1 PALCGSRRLWEN
13 AADGEVSDRCRTTSC
28 NGAMTRADPSGEPA
42 REPAY
47 RAAHRQLYDRI
58 GTQDGCITFL
68 LVELRAL
75 QKRVTKLEQRN
86 DDLAA
91 AAAAPPWSQ
100 SNER

>member
-1 PALCGSRRLWEN
+1 
-13 AADGEVSDRCRTTSC
+13 
-28 NGAMTRADPSGEPA
+28 MTRLDPSGEPA

-47 RAAHRQLYDRI
+47 RAAYRQLYDRI
-58 GTQDGCITFL
+58 GNQDGCITFL

-91 AAAAPPWSQ
+91 AALRLAHNNAQEVREMEQAPP
-100 SNER
+100 

>member
-1 PALCGSRRLWEN
+1 MPSK
-13 AADGEVSDRCRTTSC
+13 VRTWSP
-28 NGAMTRADPSGEPA
+28 DEPS

-47 RAAHRQLYDRI
+47 RAAQREIHDRLANV
-58 GTQDGCITFL
+58 DGCITFL

-91 AAAAPPWSQ
+91 AALRLAHNNAEEFREQEQARP
-100 SNER
+100 

>member
-1 PALCGSRRLWEN
+1 
-13 AADGEVSDRCRTTSC
+13 
-28 NGAMTRADPSGEPA
+28 MTRLDPSNEPA

-58 GTQDGCITFL
+58 GNQDGCITFL

-91 AAAAPPWSQ
+91 AALRLAHNNAEEIRELEKAQP
-100 SNER
+100 